1 MSGSQ
6 QGTHRSDGE
15 LAWEEFP
22 VGLSGLSPQQGG
34 QGLSRDLGLREP
46 AQLTF
51 RKGFLLLIC
60 DVKNFWMGRSKDRGN
75 RLSLLD
81 VLTPRTCGPLASCG
95 SFSQGDL
102 RTLCLR
108 ITWEAS

>member
-15 LAWEEFP
+15 LAWEEFL

-75 RLSLLD
+75 RLSLLE
-81 VLTPRTCGPLASCG
+81 VLTPCTCGPQASCG